1 MKKNLILISIA
12 VLVLM
17 AFYLLISN
25 KEEEKTSN
33 SKKSYSSNQSIAR
46 EAIQKDSLES
56 SLFDSNSGFLDFSG
70 VGDNSQSYPLTTQNL
85 TEEEKEKRRKLLI
98 EKYKELAERFPGNRF
113 IPREYTPEEKEKME
127 RREANMNFLTE
138 KIISGEELTPNEQA
152 YFYFNKLEEIKE
164 KLEIIEYAKKKFE
177 EDGILNETTRKII
190 DERLNSIMERRKIYN
205 QELESAKRNGGSE
218 EAYDPM

>member
-190 DERLNSIMERRKIYN
+190 DERLNSILERRKIYN

>member
-1 MKKNLILISIA
+1 
-12 VLVLM
+12 M